1 MSPNVLAFL
10 LALVFSGPTP
20 SAALAQAGQ
29 ASCAPSRCATP
40 MGRATS
46 STASRPDCPAPDDA
60 EHQLG
65 DPQEGSLEEA
75 LTFAATGACSAP
87 AAATLRTARIQ
98 RRGPRVLGW
107 QSLVNAY

>member
-1 MSPNVLAFL
+1 
-10 LALVFSGPTP
+10 
-20 SAALAQAGQ
+20 
-29 ASCAPSRCATP
+29 